1 MQLSFSNFL
10 SADLKT
16 VFTSLAVRKPSRPLN
31 PIINAV
37 LYTRWRHLIGQ
48 STDICSCEGVALRIK
63 ANTMRNG
70 KIADENNKVL
80 T

>member
-1 MQLSFSNFL
+1 MQLSFSKFL
-10 SADLKT
+10 SADLKA

-37 LYTRWRHLIGQ
+37 LCTRWRHLIGQ
-48 STDICSCEGVALRIK
+48 SKEMCSCERVALRIK
-63 ANTMRNG
+63 ANKMQNG